1 MVFKRFSIICFFR
14 LLVLTFFLALSIYFW
29 QAKSFTALVV
39 CGLFSVYQFFSL
51 LHYINK
57 TNRDLSRFI
66 ESIRY
71 EDSSSSFKDE
81 NLGKSF
87 SSLQKMFTEVFD
99 TLRKTRM
106 EKEEHSQ
113 YLQTVVHHIGM
124 GLIVFQPDGRVELI
138 NNAAKQLFKIS
149 RLRNILE
156 LKEKSPELVETLFR
170 LPSREKGF
178 VKIEDAA
185 DSLYLALY
193 ATEFKMHGRF
203 HRLVSLQNIYREL
216 EEKEMDAW
224 QKLIR
229 VLTHE
234 IMNSVTPISSLAS
247 TIHNLMTS
255 EKNLTTTGLLS
266 DERHNDV
273 CLAAETIAKR
283 SQGLL
288 HFVDSFRSLTLVP
301 KPRLQFFP
309 VTDLFNRVEKLMS
322 NRLGSQNIS
331 YSHSIE
337 PANLQMEADPD
348 LIEQVLIN
356 LLMNAVQ
363 ALAGRSAGMIRVEA
377 FLNHRGRVVLS
388 VMDNGPGVTAE
399 NLEKIFVPFFSTKEG
414 GSGIGLSLSRQIMRL
429 HRGSIRV
436 QSEPNVKTVLY
447 LTF

>member
-1 MVFKRFSIICFFR
+1 MVFRRFSTLCLIR
-14 LLVLTFFLALSIYFW
+14 LLLLTLTLGLAAHYFHARSWSMLALLSLLAVW
-29 QAKSFTALVV
+29 
-39 CGLFSVYQFFSL
+39 QFFAL

-57 TNRDLSRFI
+57 TNRDLARFI
-66 ESIRY
+66 EAIRY
-71 EDSSSSFKDE
+71 GDGSLSMKDDKI
-81 NLGKSF
+81 GASF
-87 SSLQKMFTEVFD
+87 SALQGVFAGVFE

-106 EKEEHSQ
+106 EKEEHFQ
-113 YLQTVVHHIGM
+113 YLQTVVQHVGM

-138 NNAAKQLFKIS
+138 NNAAKQLFKIP
-149 RLRNILE
+149 RLRNIAE

-170 LPSREKGF
+170 LPAREKGF
-178 VKIEDAA
+178 VKVEDAA
-185 DSLYLALY
+185 DALYLALY

-203 HRLVSLQNIYREL
+203 HRLVSLQNIHREL
-216 EEKEMDAW
+216 EEKEMEAW

-247 TIHNLMTS
+247 TIHDLMINGRTS
-255 EKNLTTTGLLS
+255 MSEEEWQDDIS
-266 DERHNDV
+266 
-273 CLAAETIAKR
+273 LAARTIEKR

-309 VTDLFNRVEKLMS
+309 IAELFARVEKLMS
-322 NRLGSQNIS
+322 IHFKTEKIQ
-331 YSHSIE
+331 YSHAIE
-337 PANLQMEADPD
+337 PASLQMEADPD

-356 LLMNAVQ
+356 LLMNSVQ
-363 ALAGRSAGMIRVEA
+363 ALRGRPEGIIKLQAS
-377 FLNHRGRVVLS
+377 LNHRGRVVLQ
-388 VMDNGPGVTAE
+388 VTDNGPGVTPE

-429 HRGSIRV
+429 HHGAIHV
-436 QSEPNVKTVLY
+436 QSEPDVKTVMY